1 MALDALRRLPN
12 RIGDYAGSV
21 LASAVSTLLG
31 TSSGNPLDTIQRQ
44 RGHDIESQERARRLQ
59 SQAEQANSTEAWITC
74 AGAWFGLD
82 QFDRALE
89 CFERALTIDARC
101 SAALDGKATVLK
113 TRGQLK
119 EAISTYRQALDVEP
133 SNMAAFQNLLFA
145 LLCSNDVDDAEIL
158 QWHRRFAQQFEQ
170 PFLQLRGGYKNTR
183 EPERRLRIGYL
194 SADLRDHVTG
204 RCMAPLLKRHDKRNF
219 DVYCYFNGR
228 LADDF
233 TRTLKAAGGTWR
245 DMSKLDDAQLCKQIK
260 ADRIDIL
267 VDLSGH
273 TPGNRVLA
281 VARKPAPVQVS
292 YLDYSA
298 TTGLQAMDY
307 RLTTEA
313 CDPVGTADAFY
324 SEILQ
329 RLPGTY
335 WLYNPPKLP
344 HAQQEQEEKKEENK
358 PYLLF
363 SCLNSYYRICDEAIA
378 LWAGILRRVPN
389 ARLALVGVPAGH
401 AQDEVLQRFGKLG
414 VRPSRIELFGI
425 LNHGHYLQLV
435 RATDIAL
442 APFPYNGAMSML
454 DAMWHGVP
462 VVSLGGGAAF
472 RSRMGNCL
480 LPLVDL
486 QDLIAGNAAQYAD
499 VAVRLAQ
506 DASRRQE
513 LRAQLRDRMKRSPI
527 CDAPALTTAIEAAYR
542 DAWRRF
548 CAQNITP

>member
-21 LASAVSTLLG
+21 LASAVSSLLG

-44 RGHDIESQERARRLQ
+44 RGHDIESQEGARELQ
-59 SQAEQANSTEAWITC
+59 SQAEQTGSTAAWLTS
-74 AGAWFGLD
+74 AGAWFQLD

-89 CFERALTIDARC
+89 SFEQALAIDARC
-101 SAALDGKATVLK
+101 SAALDGKATVQK
-113 TRGQLK
+113 TRGQLP
-119 EAISTYRQALDVEP
+119 EAISTYRLALEVEP
-133 SNMAAFQNLLFA
+133 SNIAAFQNLLFT
-145 LLCSNDVDDAEIL
+145 LLCAGDVGDAEIL
-158 QWHRRFAQQFEQ
+158 DWHRRFASQFEQ
-170 PFLQLRGGYKNTR
+170 PLRDQHGGYKNTR
-183 EPERRLRIGYL
+183 EPQRRLRIAYL

-204 RCMAPLLKRHDKRNF
+204 RCMAPLLKRHDKKNF
-219 DVYCYFNGR
+219 DVYCYYDGR

-233 TRTLKAAGGTWR
+233 TRTMRAASGTWR
-245 DMSKLDDAQLCKQIK
+245 DMSKLDDEQLCKQIRT
-260 ADRIDIL
+260 DRIDIL

-298 TTGLQAMDY
+298 TTGMQAMDY
-307 RLTTEA
+307 RLTTQA
-313 CDPVGTADAFY
+313 CDPSGTADAFY
-324 SEILQ
+324 SETLL
-329 RLPGTY
+329 RLPATY
-335 WLYNPPKLP
+335 WLYNPAPVP
-344 HAQQEQEEKKEENK
+344 DTPDDPAK

-363 SCLNSYYRICDEAIA
+363 SCLNSFYRISDEALAI
-378 LWAGILRRVPN
+378 WAGILKRVPN

-401 AQDEVLQRFGKLG
+401 AQERVLQRFAKLG
-414 VRPSRIELFGI
+414 IRASRIELFGI
-425 LNHGHYLQLV
+425 LNHGHYVQLV

-462 VVSLGGGAAF
+462 VVCLGGGAAF
-472 RSRMGNCL
+472 RSRMGDCL

-486 QDLIAGNAAQYAD
+486 QDLIAGNAAEYAD
-499 VAVRLAQ
+499 IAVRLAQ
-506 DASRRQE
+506 DASRRQA
-513 LRAQLRDRMKRSPI
+513 LRSQLRERMKRSPI
-527 CDAPALTTAIEAAYR
+527 CDATALTAAVEAAYR

-548 CAQNITP
+548 CSRATP

>member
-12 RIGDYAGSV
+12 RIGDYAGSM
-21 LASAVSTLLG
+21 LASAVSSLLK

-44 RGHDIESQERARRLQ
+44 RGHDVESQERARRLQ
-59 SQAEQANSTEAWITC
+59 SQAEQNNNIAAWTAS

-82 QFDRALE
+82 QFDRALDA
-89 CFERALTIDARC
+89 FERALAIDARC

-113 TRGQLK
+113 TRGQLH
-119 EAISTYRQALDVEP
+119 EAISTYRQALEAEP

-158 QWHRRFAQQFEQ
+158 EWHVRFARQFEQ
-170 PFLQLRGGYKNTR
+170 PLLASHGAYRNTR
-183 EPERRLRIGYL
+183 EPGRRLRIGYL

-204 RCMAPLLKRHDKRNF
+204 RCMAPVLKRHDKRNF
-219 DVYCYFNGR
+219 DVYCYHDAR

-233 TRTLKAAGGTWR
+233 TRKLKAAGGTWR

-260 ADRIDIL
+260 ADRIDVL

-281 VARKPAPVQVS
+281 IARKPAPVQVS

-298 TTGLQAMDY
+298 TMGLQAMDY
-307 RLTTEA
+307 RLTAEA
-313 CDPVGTADAFY
+313 CDPAGTADAFY
-324 SEILQ
+324 RETLL

-335 WLYNPPKLP
+335 WLYNPPQLP
-344 HAQQEQEEKKEENK
+344 DADEEKEK

-363 SCLNSYYRICDEAIA
+363 SCLNSFYRICDEAMEI
-378 LWAGILRRVPN
+378 WAGILKRVPN

-401 AQDEVLQRFGKLG
+401 AQESVLRRFGKLG
-414 VRPSRIELFGI
+414 IRPSRIELFGI

-486 QDLIAGNAAQYAD
+486 QDLIAGNAADYAD
-499 VAVRLAQ
+499 IAVRLAQ
-506 DASRRQE
+506 DAGRRHD
-513 LRAQLRDRMKRSPI
+513 LRAHLRDRMKRSPI
-527 CDAPALTTAIEAAYR
+527 CDAPALTTAIETAYR

-548 CAQNITP
+548 CAQTTPT